1 MRGLRFAATLN
12 FAIDSETAD
21 AMYMEKEGLQH
32 ISKERINVELSKL
45 LMGERADQILTQYMG
60 ILEEGAEG
68 IQLPQRDL
76 NTLPPALAIRLAE
89 VFPKDTGKY
98 LRLLKY
104 DGNTIRYARVLS
116 RIKDKPALTEPK
128 KEMVKFLHKHGEVIT
143 AMHYA
148 RAGQEVE
155 IKSRKIT
162 ISSIDIEK
170 IEGDEITF
178 VVVCSKGTYVR
189 TICKDIGDKLGCGAA
204 MSALTR
210 IASGIFTLE
219 EAIDIEKIKEMSKE
233 EIVEKLYPTDYPLI
247 HFGRINLTAVQAKD
261 FVNGKRMKRENLEIV
276 DVSKHEEMYNVYYGE
291 EFLGVAQFDRHI
303 LKSHK
308 VFNVRMQNESI

>member
-1 MRGLRFAATLN
+1 MKKALSNINGIIVVNKPQNWTSHDCVAVMRRAVGVKRIGHTGTLDPMATGVLPVCIGTS
-12 FAIDSETAD
+12 ARI
-21 AMYMEKEGLQH
+21 MEYLDLDNKTY
-32 ISKERINVELSKL
+32 RCTMKL
-45 LMGERADQILTQYMG
+45 GITTDTEDVWGEILT
-60 ILEEGAEG
+60 ETDPSSVTEG
-68 IQLPQRDL
+68 Q
-76 NTLPPALAIRLAE
+76 IRE
-89 VFPKDTGKY
+89 VFAGFVGEIEQIPPKYSALKVNGKKLY
-98 LRLLKY
+98 
-104 DGNTIRYARVLS
+104 
-116 RIKDKPALTEPK
+116 E
-128 KEMVKFLHKHGEVIT
+128 
-143 AMHYA
+143 YA
-148 RAGQEVE
+148 RAGQDVE

-219 EAIDIEKIKEMSKE
+219 EAIDIEKIKEMTKE
-233 EIVEKLYPTDYPLI
+233 EIIEKLYPTDYPLI
-247 HFGRINLTAVQAKD
+247 HFGRINLTAIQAKD

-276 DVSKHEEMYNVYYGE
+276 DASKHEEMYNVYYGD

>member
-1 MRGLRFAATLN
+1 MRRAVGVKRIGHTGTLDPMATGVLPVCIGTS
-12 FAIDSETAD
+12 ARI
-21 AMYMEKEGLQH
+21 MEYLDLDNKTY
-32 ISKERINVELSKL
+32 RCTMKL
-45 LMGERADQILTQYMG
+45 GITTDTEDVWGEILTETDPSSVT
-60 ILEEGAEG
+60 EE
-68 IQLPQRDL
+68 Q
-76 NTLPPALAIRLAE
+76 IRE
-89 VFPKDTGKY
+89 VFAGFVGEIEQIPPKYSALKVNGKKLY
-98 LRLLKY
+98 
-104 DGNTIRYARVLS
+104 
-116 RIKDKPALTEPK
+116 E
-128 KEMVKFLHKHGEVIT
+128 
-143 AMHYA
+143 YA
-148 RAGQEVE
+148 RAGQDVE

-219 EAIDIEKIKEMSKE
+219 EAIDIEKIKEMTKE
-233 EIVEKLYPTDYPLI
+233 EIIEKLYPTDYPLI
-247 HFGRINLTAVQAKD
+247 HFGRINLTAIQAKD

-276 DVSKHEEMYNVYYGE
+276 DASKHEEMYNVYYGD

>member
-1 MRGLRFAATLN
+1 MSNINGIIVVNKPQNWTSHDCVAVMRRAVGVKRIGHTGTLDPMATGVLPVCIGTS
-12 FAIDSETAD
+12 ARI
-21 AMYMEKEGLQH
+21 MEYLDLDNKTY
-32 ISKERINVELSKL
+32 RCTMKL
-45 LMGERADQILTQYMG
+45 GITTDTEDVWGEILTETDPSSVT
-60 ILEEGAEG
+60 EE
-68 IQLPQRDL
+68 Q
-76 NTLPPALAIRLAE
+76 IRE
-89 VFPKDTGKY
+89 VFAGFVGEIEQIPPKYSALKVNGKKLY
-98 LRLLKY
+98 
-104 DGNTIRYARVLS
+104 
-116 RIKDKPALTEPK
+116 E
-128 KEMVKFLHKHGEVIT
+128 
-143 AMHYA
+143 YA
-148 RAGQEVE
+148 RAGQDVE

-219 EAIDIEKIKEMSKE
+219 EAIDIEKIKEMTKE
-233 EIVEKLYPTDYPLI
+233 EIIEKLYPTDYPLI
-247 HFGRINLTAVQAKD
+247 HFGRINLTAIQAKD

-276 DVSKHEEMYNVYYGE
+276 DASKHEEMYNVYYGD

>member
-1 MRGLRFAATLN
+1 MKKALSNINGIIVVNKPQNWTSHDCVAVMRRAVGVKRIGHTGTLDPMATGVLPVCIGTS
-12 FAIDSETAD
+12 ARI
-21 AMYMEKEGLQH
+21 MEYLDLDNKTY
-32 ISKERINVELSKL
+32 RCTMKL
-45 LMGERADQILTQYMG
+45 GITTDTEDVWGEILTETDPSSVT
-60 ILEEGAEG
+60 EE
-68 IQLPQRDL
+68 Q
-76 NTLPPALAIRLAE
+76 IRE
-89 VFPKDTGKY
+89 VFAGFVGEIEQIPPKYSALKVNGKKLY
-98 LRLLKY
+98 
-104 DGNTIRYARVLS
+104 
-116 RIKDKPALTEPK
+116 E
-128 KEMVKFLHKHGEVIT
+128 
-143 AMHYA
+143 YA
-148 RAGQEVE
+148 RAGQDVE

-219 EAIDIEKIKEMSKE
+219 EAIDIEKIKEMTKE
-233 EIVEKLYPTDYPLI
+233 EIIEKLYPTDYPLI
-247 HFGRINLTAVQAKD
+247 HFGRINLTAIQAKD

-276 DVSKHEEMYNVYYGE
+276 DASKHEEMYNVYYGD

>member
-1 MRGLRFAATLN
+1 MKKALSNINGIIVVNKPQNWTSHDCVAVMRRAVGVKRIGHTGTLDPMATGVLPVCIGTSARIMEYLDLDN
-12 FAIDSETAD
+12 KTYRCTMKLGITTDTEDVWGEVLTEAD
-21 AMYMEKEGLQH
+21 PSSVTEE
-32 ISKERINVELSKL
+32 
-45 LMGERADQILTQYMG
+45 QI
-60 ILEEGAEG
+60 
-68 IQLPQRDL
+68 R
-76 NTLPPALAIRLAE
+76 E
-89 VFPKDTGKY
+89 VFAGFVGEIEQIPPKYSALKVNGKKLY
-98 LRLLKY
+98 
-104 DGNTIRYARVLS
+104 
-116 RIKDKPALTEPK
+116 E
-128 KEMVKFLHKHGEVIT
+128 
-143 AMHYA
+143 YA
-148 RAGQEVE
+148 RAGQDVE

-219 EAIDIEKIKEMSKE
+219 EAIDIEKIKEMTKE
-233 EIVEKLYPTDYPLI
+233 EIIEKLYPTDYPLI
-247 HFGRINLTAVQAKD
+247 HFGRINLTAIQAKD

-276 DVSKHEEMYNVYYGE
+276 DASKHEEMYNVYYGD

>member
-1 MRGLRFAATLN
+1 MKKALSNINGIIVVNKPQNWTSHDCVAVMRRAVGVKRIGHTGTLDPMATGVLPVCIGTSARIMEYLDLDN
-12 FAIDSETAD
+12 KTYRCTMKLGITTDTEDVWGEILTET
-21 AMYMEKEGLQH
+21 
-32 ISKERINVELSKL
+32 ELSSVT
-45 LMGERADQILTQYMG
+45 EEQI
-60 ILEEGAEG
+60 
-68 IQLPQRDL
+68 R
-76 NTLPPALAIRLAE
+76 E
-89 VFPKDTGKY
+89 VFAGFVGEIEQIPPKYSALKVNGKKLY
-98 LRLLKY
+98 
-104 DGNTIRYARVLS
+104 
-116 RIKDKPALTEPK
+116 E
-128 KEMVKFLHKHGEVIT
+128 
-143 AMHYA
+143 YA
-148 RAGQEVE
+148 RAGQDVE

-219 EAIDIEKIKEMSKE
+219 EAIDIEKIKEMTKE
-233 EIVEKLYPTDYPLI
+233 EIIEKLYPTDYPLI
-247 HFGRINLTAVQAKD
+247 HFGRINLTAIQAKD

-276 DVSKHEEMYNVYYGE
+276 DASKHEEMYNVYYGD

>member
-1 MRGLRFAATLN
+1 MKKALSNINGIIVVNKPQNWTSHDCVAVMRRAVGVKRIGHTGTLDPMATGVLPVCIGTSARIMEYLDLDN
-12 FAIDSETAD
+12 KTYRCTMRLGITTDTEDVWGEVLTETD
-21 AMYMEKEGLQH
+21 P
-32 ISKERINVELSKL
+32 SNVTE
-45 LMGERADQILTQYMG
+45 EQI
-60 ILEEGAEG
+60 
-68 IQLPQRDL
+68 R
-76 NTLPPALAIRLAE
+76 E
-89 VFPKDTGKY
+89 VFSTFVGEIEQIPPKYSALKVNGKKLY
-98 LRLLKY
+98 
-104 DGNTIRYARVLS
+104 
-116 RIKDKPALTEPK
+116 E
-128 KEMVKFLHKHGEVIT
+128 
-143 AMHYA
+143 YA

-170 IEGDEITF
+170 IEGNEITF

-247 HFGRINLTAVQAKD
+247 HFGRINMTAVQAKD
-261 FVNGKRMKRENLEIV
+261 FVNGKRLKRENLEIV
-276 DVSKHEEMYNVYYGE
+276 DASKHEEMYNIYYGD

>member
-1 MRGLRFAATLN
+1 MSNINGIIVVNKPQNWTSHDCVAVMRRAVGVKRIGHTGTLDPMATGVLPVCIGTSARIMEYLDLDN
-12 FAIDSETAD
+12 KTYRCTMKLGITTDTEDVWGEVLTEAD
-21 AMYMEKEGLQH
+21 PSSVTEE
-32 ISKERINVELSKL
+32 
-45 LMGERADQILTQYMG
+45 QI
-60 ILEEGAEG
+60 
-68 IQLPQRDL
+68 R
-76 NTLPPALAIRLAE
+76 E
-89 VFPKDTGKY
+89 VFAGFVGEIEQIPPKYSALKVNGKKLY
-98 LRLLKY
+98 
-104 DGNTIRYARVLS
+104 
-116 RIKDKPALTEPK
+116 E
-128 KEMVKFLHKHGEVIT
+128 
-143 AMHYA
+143 YA
-148 RAGQEVE
+148 RAGQDVE

-219 EAIDIEKIKEMSKE
+219 EAIDIEKIKEMTKE
-233 EIVEKLYPTDYPLI
+233 EIIEKLYPTDYPLI
-247 HFGRINLTAVQAKD
+247 HFGRINLTAIQAKD

-276 DVSKHEEMYNVYYGE
+276 DASKHEEMYNVYYGD

>member
-1 MRGLRFAATLN
+1 MVNKPQNWTSHDCVAVMRRAVGVKRIGHTGTLDPMATGVLPVCIGTSARIMEYLDLDN
-12 FAIDSETAD
+12 KTYRCTMKLGITTDTEDVWGEVLTEAD
-21 AMYMEKEGLQH
+21 PSSVTEE
-32 ISKERINVELSKL
+32 
-45 LMGERADQILTQYMG
+45 QI
-60 ILEEGAEG
+60 
-68 IQLPQRDL
+68 R
-76 NTLPPALAIRLAE
+76 E
-89 VFPKDTGKY
+89 VFAGFVGEIEQIPPKYSALKVNGKKLY
-98 LRLLKY
+98 
-104 DGNTIRYARVLS
+104 
-116 RIKDKPALTEPK
+116 E
-128 KEMVKFLHKHGEVIT
+128 
-143 AMHYA
+143 YA
-148 RAGQEVE
+148 RAGQDVE

-219 EAIDIEKIKEMSKE
+219 EAIDIEKIKEMTKE
-233 EIVEKLYPTDYPLI
+233 EIIEKLYPTDYPLI
-247 HFGRINLTAVQAKD
+247 HFGRINLTAIQAKD

-276 DVSKHEEMYNVYYGE
+276 DASKHEEMYNVYYGD